1 MKNKVIISL
10 ILGIVVL
17 ISYFNIVN
25 AASTTVTASEITV
38 NSGEEI
44 TITLTSTV
52 SLAGYTVSVDS
63 SDGCTF
69 KSVSAPSGV
78 NGNKNGSTIGGVS
91 NDGTKTLATYKFTAP
106 SVTEDKKYSIKFSIT
121 GILGADDEELDN
133 TSATAA
139 VTVKAQTTSNPGT
152 TTPSNPAPKSTEAK
166 LSNLGITPNDFK
178 GFKKD
183 TYSYT
188 HEVPYSVSEVT
199 VYAEPVKGATVTSGT
214 EKFALK
220 EGNNTIEVVVKA
232 EAGNTQKYTL
242 TIKRRTA
249 AEEAALSGEASDA
262 TLKSLGIK
270 PEEYDFSGFQKD
282 KTEYSVEVPEDVE
295 EIEVYAEASSSKA
308 QVSGTGKVKL
318 KNGENKLIVQVTA
331 EDGTTKTYTIEVTRD
346 GTEATATN
354 DEDGGFGL
362 SSLEIKDLTLNPSF
376 KTGTYEY
383 TIELSEDLS
392 ALDIEAIA
400 TDEDATIEIVGNEN
414 LQQGENVITILVTN
428 EETDE
433 TAIYQILV
441 NKNVTVAEEKMSWLK
456 PSTWGR
462 EEIIKIAI
470 IAVLIILIIIAI
482 ILKIKIAKEKKSD
495 EDIDLP
501 GGEELD
507 KALAEHQELEETAEF
522 EKIEMPEERNK
533 PEEMTE
539 LGRAETSNGVDQ
551 LEENETSKGISDL
564 DGTNYIEDIAKSK
577 NYKIDYQDDDFNN
590 SGSKRKGKH
599 F

>member
-1 MKNKVIISL
+1 MSKKIKNSLVIILTFIL
-10 ILGIVVL
+10 IFINNNKIQAANANFSVNKSGIS
-17 ISYFNIVN
+17 IKKGESTSFNITATDCGGQFDISSSDTSIV
-25 AASTTVTASEITV
+25 TVSSNQEWIENTSKSITV
-38 NSGEEI
+38 EAKKAGNAVI
-44 TITLTSTV
+44 TITAKDVATTDGQQEITGSKSISVTVSEEAINSGSTGNTEGTST
-52 SLAGYTVSVDS
+52 
-63 SDGCTF
+63 
-69 KSVSAPSGV
+69 P
-78 NGNKNGSTIGGVS
+78 
-91 NDGTKTLATYKFTAP
+91 
-106 SVTEDKKYSIKFSIT
+106 
-121 GILGADDEELDN
+121 
-133 TSATAA
+133 TS
-139 VTVKAQTTSNPGT
+139 
-152 TTPSNPAPKSTEAK
+152 KSTEAK
-166 LSNLGITPNDFK
+166 LSDFGIKPKEYDFK

-183 TYSYT
+183 TYTYT
-188 HEVPYSVSEVT
+188 HEVPNSVSEVT

-214 EKFALK
+214 GKVALK
-220 EGNNTIEVVVKA
+220 EGESKKIEVVVKA

-331 EDGTTKTYTIEVTRD
+331 EDGTTRTYTIKVTRGGAD
-346 GTEATATN
+346 AAATSDADN
-354 DEDGGFGL
+354 GFGL
-362 SSLEIKDLTLNPSF
+362 SSLEIKGLTLNPSF
-376 KTGTYEY
+376 ETGVYEY
-383 TIELSEDLS
+383 TIELTEDLS
-392 ALDIEAIA
+392 SLDIEAIA
-400 TDEDATIEIVGNEN
+400 TDEDATIEIIGNEN
-414 LQQGENVITILVTN
+414 LQQGENTITILVRN

-433 TAIYQILV
+433 TATYQIMV
-441 NKNVTVAEEKMSWLK
+441 NKNVTAEEEMSWLK

-462 EEIIKIAI
+462 EEIIKVAI

-482 ILKIKIAKEKKSD
+482 ILKVKIAKEKKSD
-495 EDIDLP
+495 EDFDLP

-533 PEEMTE
+533 TEEMTE
-539 LGRAETSNGVDQ
+539 IGNVETSEGVDQ
-551 LEENETSKGISDL
+551 IEENEISKGVSDL
-564 DGTNYIEDIAKSK
+564 DGTNYIEDIARSK
-577 NYKIDYQDDDFNN
+577 NYKLDYQDDNFNN
-590 SGSKRKGKH
+590 SGSRKKGKH